1 MFILADLVTS
11 CSDVAL
17 ANILAIIQKV
27 ITLIQIVV
35 PIHAIVS
42 GVTILVKLM
51 SNPEEKKYRAAVKN
65 ALIALVMVFLLP
77 SIVDVVMGL
86 LDGKFQLA
94 SCWEYA
100 RQVSTIG
107 R

>member
-1 MFILADLVTS
+1 MFILANLVTT

-35 PIHAIVS
+35 PILAIVS
-42 GVTILVKLM
+42 GVIMLVKLL
-51 SNPEEKKYRAAVKN
+51 SNPDEKKYRAAVKN
-65 ALIALVMVFLLP
+65 ALIALIMVFLLP
-77 SIVDVVMGL
+77 SLVDAVMGL
-86 LDGKFQLA
+86 FDGKFQLA

-100 RQVSTIG
+100 RQVNTIG
-107 R
+107 K